1 MFDYP
6 FCLSDT
12 DHVPKCQNLF
22 VIFYV
27 CTKSQFGMKLQK
39 CRMVPKFNLYKPHF
53 YLILNSTLLL
63 YVLRILKN
71 PIEPRSYGFFSFW
84 ISILEYLSLC
94 STIMYIFLMSQVHI
108 ALSHQWLLEHPNHQ
122 THEYSYLMHEQI
134 LN

>member
-6 FCLSDT
+6 LCPSDT
-12 DHVPKCQNLF
+12 DPVPKCQNLY

-71 PIEPRSYGFFSFW
+71 PIEPDHMVLFSFL
-84 ISILEYLSLC
+84 ISILKYLSLC
-94 STIMYIFLMSQVHI
+94 STIMFIFLMFQVRI
-108 ALSHQWLLEHPNHQ
+108 TLSDQWLLEHPNHQ
-122 THEYSYLMHEQI
+122 THEYSYLMHEKS
-134 LN
+134 